1 MNRKKARRIII
12 WTIATVTSLALL
24 LAAAGWIVSNS
35 FEEEVRGLFVREV
48 NKRINTEV
56 SVKRIHLSVFR
67 HFPYASVSF
76 YEVSIKDPR
85 SKSKNT
91 FLLKA
96 EETSLE
102 FSITD
107 LIRSNFSIS
116 RMRLVNADL
125 NLHVYSDG
133 TDNFHILK
141 PDKNAGVENFKFDIR
156 KMIISRTKVAYLNE
170 AANQDYLFD
179 VDNAIFSGKF
189 SQDIYDLGM
198 KGSVLLKKIVSQ
210 GITFTSDKKAEID
223 LLFSV
228 INSKGQY
235 TLHKGDLNF
244 GNLNFGLTGG
254 FIYTSKIKQMSL
266 AVQSGEA
273 NLDDLLKELPPAY
286 RKYFSEYKADGRF
299 VFKLTAEGQ
308 FGGNNLPAVNA
319 TFRLRDGSLK
329 RRSTGIALRDL
340 GFDGQFNGTQG
351 RKAGTIMIRNLSATL
366 QGGTIQGNLKLT
378 DFRNPMIEGNIVA
391 DANLTAI
398 YGFLPVGY
406 LTALSGKARIN
417 ASFIGRPGESYTANA
432 AIHMVTKATG
442 TISLSGAS
450 ADIKGSSIP
459 LSDINGDFS
468 FSNNDL
474 RVNRLTGRYGS
485 SDFTVQ
491 GAFRNFMACLLKP
504 SLQWQLDA
512 RLTSGTINWDEVM
525 AGNLNDD
532 TGPTA
537 LNIPANLTL
546 NLNATIGKLI
556 YRSFTARKILG
567 QLDLHNGTLTA
578 TQLSFDAMKGH
589 VVAEGIIDGLVQQR
603 GRTRCHAHLENV
615 NITQMFQEFGDF
627 GNTTITSKN
636 LEGRLTSDLDFT
648 ARWIPGPYIDV
659 ASAALKADVMVENGR
674 LKDYSPMQSLSKYLR
689 VEDLSDIR
697 FSTLSNRIEIANKI
711 VYIPQMEIHSSA
723 LDLNLY
729 GKHGFD
735 NSIEYHFRILL
746 SQLLSR
752 KAHKNNP
759 ELQVGDAIGQV
770 QDDGLGRTTLYL
782 ILTGTVDEPIFKYDK
797 KDVKAK
803 IASDFKKERQ
813 NLKDILRREFAP
825 ARKDSI
831 RDKPKKDETKFEI
844 EWDDDKK

>member
-1 MNRKKARRIII
+1 MNRKKTRRIIL
-12 WTIATVTSLALL
+12 WVVASIAALVVL
-24 LAAAGWIVSNS
+24 LAAVGWIVSYS
-35 FEEEVRGLFVREV
+35 FEEKVRSMFVREV
-48 NKRINTEV
+48 NKRLNTEV
-56 SVKRIHLSVFR
+56 SVKRINLSVFR

-76 YEVSIKDPR
+76 FEVTIKDPA
-85 SKSKNT
+85 SKSSKT

-102 FSITD
+102 FSIGD
-107 LIRSNFSIS
+107 LLRSNFSIS
-116 RMRLVNADL
+116 RMRLVDADL
-125 NLHVYSDG
+125 HLHVYPDG

-141 PDKNAGVENFKFDIR
+141 PDNKAGSDNFKFDIR

-170 AANQDYLFD
+170 AAKQDYLFD
-179 VDNAIFSGKF
+179 VDDAVFSGQF
-189 SQDIYDLGM
+189 SEDIYDLGM
-198 KGSVLLKKIVSQ
+198 KGSVLFKKIISK
-210 GITFTSDKKAEID
+210 GTTFTSDKKTDID

-235 TLHKGDLNF
+235 TLHKGELNF

-254 FIYTSKIKQMSL
+254 FIYTDKLKQMSL

-286 RKYFSEYKADGRF
+286 RKYFSEYKADGKF

-308 FGGNNLPAVNA
+308 FGGNNLPAVKA
-319 TFRLRDGSLK
+319 TFSLRDGSLK

-340 GFDGQFNGTQG
+340 NFDGQYNGPQG
-351 RKAGTIMIRNLSATL
+351 RKVGTLMIRNLSASL

-378 DFRNPMIEGNIVA
+378 DFKKPMLEGNIVA

-417 ASFIGRPGESYTANA
+417 ASFIGRPGEGNTANA

-459 LSDINGDFS
+459 VSDINGDFV

-474 RVNRLTGRYGS
+474 RVNRLVGRYGS
-485 SDFTVQ
+485 SDFNVQ

-512 RLTSGTINWDEVM
+512 RLNSESINWDEVM

-546 NLNATIGKLI
+546 NLDANIGKLI
-556 YRSFTARKILG
+556 YRSFTARKIHG
-567 QLDLHNGTLTA
+567 QLDLHNGILTA

-589 VVAEGIIDGLVQQR
+589 VIAEGTIDGLVQQR
-603 GRTRCHAHLENV
+603 GRIRCHAHLEKV
-615 NITQMFQEFGDF
+615 DITQMFQEFGDF

-659 ASAALKADVMVENGR
+659 ASAALKADVIVENGR

-752 KAHKNNP
+752 KARKNNP
-759 ELQVGDAIGQV
+759 ELQVGDAVGQV
-770 QDDGLGRTTLYL
+770 QDDGLGRTTLFL
-782 ILTGTVDEPIFKYDK
+782 VLTGTVDEPIFKYDK

-813 NLKDILRREFAP
+813 NLKDILHREFAP
-825 ARKDSI
+825 ARKDSV